1 MRTLGSRVKSA
12 RESKGLTQAEL
23 AKKIRDVNPSLKTGQ
38 STIQAIESG
47 LSKRVTI
54 LYELAKALGV
64 TEQWLSIGDGVKEKQ
79 INVTADQIYSA
90 VYSSYKMLGL
100 PDDEALELVQL
111 VREAVEEPVAVPGI
125 SADAARQ
132 VLAESAIRKFLKSKN
147 IP

>member
-12 RESKGLTQAEL
+12 RESKGFTQTEL